1 MSHPFLS
8 EPRFDAFGAGP
19 PAPLMSGLARWS
31 MHVRPPMRGRVVTE
45 PLDSSRPP
53 PETLGVRPQHG
64 TCMSLRDQFTLV

>member
-53 PETLGVRPQHG
+53 PRR
-64 TCMSLRDQFTLV
+64 SA